1 MMPQDEYMQP
11 DALDP
16 VLDDSVVLAMARTHL
31 ASLSVVTAVDET
43 GGEARAYVID
53 GTHILKTQRPNRLR
67 PRTSLEK
74 AVFYQD
80 VLARE
85 APEVSV
91 PRILG
96 YGRKDDIEYVL
107 ETRMP
112 GVAMRDVTLDGAA
125 RQTLLA
131 DLGRFLRRIHSLSL
145 GPFDD
150 GGLFPGDR
158 DESEVGARIVDGL
171 RSAAEANA
179 VRTEDWPFDTK
190 PGLLVERL
198 LVDGWKPDLT
208 RCAVHANPGP
218 EHVFVD
224 PASLRF
230 QGVIDFGDAYTT
242 HPTFDMRRWSSPADR
257 VALIEGYGSEAKLD
271 ERFLQTWQAVVV
283 GSLMATIAGLGPGA
297 SRPERRQAA
306 VEDLRAVA
314 ADL

>member
-1 MMPQDEYMQP
+1 MAACSRVIETN
-11 DALDP
+11 LKW
-16 VLDDSVVLAMARTHL
+16 VLASSTASEARLKPTPSGPKIGL
-31 ASLSVVTAVDET
+31 SIPNRGCSLS
-43 GGEARAYVID
+43 G
-53 GTHILKTQRPNRLR
+53 
-67 PRTSLEK
+67 
-74 AVFYQD
+74 
-80 VLARE
+80 
-85 APEVSV
+85 
-91 PRILG
+91 
-96 YGRKDDIEYVL
+96 
-107 ETRMP
+107 
-112 GVAMRDVTLDGAA
+112 
-125 RQTLLA
+125 
-131 DLGRFLRRIHSLSL
+131 
-145 GPFDD
+145 
-150 GGLFPGDR
+150 
-158 DESEVGARIVDGL
+158 
-171 RSAAEANA
+171 
-179 VRTEDWPFDTK
+179 
-190 PGLLVERL
+190 L